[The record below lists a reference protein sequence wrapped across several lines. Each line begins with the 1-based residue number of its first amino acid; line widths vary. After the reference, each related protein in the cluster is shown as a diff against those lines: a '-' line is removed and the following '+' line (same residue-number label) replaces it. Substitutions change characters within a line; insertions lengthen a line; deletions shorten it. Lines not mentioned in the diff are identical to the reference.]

1 MDQFAQFIDA
11 AASRM
16 YWPWT
21 VCLALATAAFFS
33 FRTGFVQLRRFREA
47 VRTMVATQQ
56 AGAGGAISPFQAFM
70 TGRAAT
76 IGTGNIIGVAT
87 AIISGG
93 PGALF
98 WIWVYG
104 FLATSVKFSEAVLGL
119 KFRIARGEQTL
130 SGPMYYL
137 RDGLGS
143 PALAWLYALIA
154 AIAVL
159 FTTPFT
165 QPNSIAGVLDAQ
177 FERQQLTLGE
187 WSARHDEA
195 TKATNDDEAAAV
207 ELEDDAA
214 PIPEPFRVDLNRL
227 VIGLVLAVLT
237 WLVIIGGVK
246 SIGRAAEKLSPLK
259 VALYMIGGLIVI
271 GSNITR
277 VPEVLS
283 LVFREAFSLRAGL
296 GTAEGA
302 AVWVALR
309 FGLARGM
316 YANEAGYGTAAV
328 VYGVAK
334 SDRPEQQGLNAM
346 MEVFII
352 TFITSTIS
360 ALTILLTDMWKM
372 PKVEAPVAV
381 SSAFESAMPT
391 VGGWML
397 AVSVFLFGYTTLLG
411 WSFYGE
417 QYLEYLF
424 GRRIIMPY
432 RWLYCCLIPL
442 GAIAKVDLVWAWGD
456 ILNGAQIFPNLIGL
470 FALSGLAASFAKRH
484 DESSTTSRP
493 AN

>member
-1 MDQFAQFIDA
+1 
-11 AASRM
+11 
-16 YWPWT
+16 
-21 VCLALATAAFFS
+21 
-33 FRTGFVQLRRFREA
+33 
-47 VRTMVATQQ
+47 
-56 AGAGGAISPFQAFM
+56 
-70 TGRAAT
+70 
-76 IGTGNIIGVAT
+76 
-87 AIISGG
+87 
-93 PGALF
+93 
-98 WIWVYG
+98 
-104 FLATSVKFSEAVLGL
+104 
-119 KFRIARGEQTL
+119 
-130 SGPMYYL
+130 
-137 RDGLGS
+137 
-143 PALAWLYALIA
+143 LAWIYALIA
-154 AIAVL
+154 GIAVL

-187 WSARHDEA
+187 WTAQNDEEVKVA
-195 TKATNDDEAAAV
+195 NANEAVAIDI
-207 ELEDDAA
+207 EDNAA
-214 PIPEPFRVDLNRL
+214 PKAEPFHVDLNRL

-271 GSNITR
+271 GANITQL
-277 VPEVLS
+277 PEILS
-283 LVFREAFSLRAGL
+283 LVFHEAFSLRPVAGATVGGL
-296 GTAEGA
+296 VGSVMSNAM
-302 AVWVALR
+302 R
-309 FGLARGM
+309 YGLARGM

-352 TFITSTIS
+352 TFLTSTIS
-360 ALTILLTDMWKM
+360 ALTILLSGTWANKAID
-372 PKVEAPVAV
+372 APGAV
-381 SSAFESAMPT
+381 SAAFESAMPT

-397 AVSVFLFGYTTLLG
+397 AFSVFLFGYTTLLG

-432 RWLYCCLIPL
+432 RWLYCSLIPL

-470 FALSGLAASFAKRH
+470 FALSGLAASFANRRNDPPRK
-484 DESSTTSRP
+484 P
-493 AN
+493 V